1 MGLASSGHLEQM
13 NITKAICLT
22 AIQVSLIADA
32 ASGQSLVPD
41 PSNNLPIVNEV
52 NIGGG
57 GWTQVYN
64 LAELGSF
71 AIDVLLALALAAAIA
86 LHPVR
91 RAARSKT
98 LDFIMPRLFAFY
110 TLIGMAVGFLVDQHG
125 YIIGFVIFGIGA
137 LLRFRSNL
145 DDPIDTVEMILVTVV
160 GLCVGLNFPVMAILI
175 TVVSWALIL
184 VAGRHL
190 PIELR
195 LQCDSPEELETGL
208 QQVRLIIRHEGYK
221 EAFAHR
227 SHSKNAARLILLH
240 PSAIREENVEAA
252 LQKGLDGM
260 DLIWKLSR

>member
-1 MGLASSGHLEQM
+1 MTMKKPFFIA
-13 NITKAICLT
+13 
-22 AIQVSLIADA
+22 AIQLSLLAGGTSA
-32 ASGQSLVPD
+32 QSLLPD
-41 PSNNLPIVNEV
+41 PVNNLPITNEV
-52 NIGGG
+52 NFGGG
-57 GWTQVYN
+57 GWVQIYN
-64 LAELGSF
+64 LAELSAF

-110 TLIGMAVGFLVDQHG
+110 ALIGMAVGFLVDQHG

-175 TVVSWALIL
+175 TAVSWVLIWI
-184 VAGRHL
+184 AGRHR

-195 LQCDSPEELETGL
+195 LQSESSDNLEAGL
-208 QQVRLIIRHEGYK
+208 EQVRKIARQEGWK

-227 SHSKNAARLILLH
+227 SHSKHTARLILLH
-240 PSAIREENVEAA
+240 PSAIGEEGVEAA
-252 LQKGLDGM
+252 LLKGLDSEA
-260 DLIWKLSR
+260 LTWKLGG

>member
-1 MGLASSGHLEQM
+1 MKM
-13 NITKAICLT
+13 TKLICSAAVQILLT
-22 AIQVSLIADA
+22 TGVVA
-32 ASGQSLVPD
+32 AQSLVPD
-41 PSNNLPIVNEV
+41 ATNNLPIANEV

-57 GWTQVYN
+57 GWGQVYN
-64 LAELGSF
+64 LAELTAF
-71 AIDVLLALALAAAIA
+71 AIDVLLALFLAAAIA

-98 LDFIMPRLFAFY
+98 IDFVMPRLFAFY
-110 TLIGMAVGFLVDQHG
+110 ALIGMAVGFLVDQHG

-175 TVVSWALIL
+175 TAVSWVLIGIS
-184 VAGRHL
+184 GRHR

-195 LQCDSPEELETGL
+195 LQSDNSDTLEAGL
-208 QQVRLIIRHEGYK
+208 EQVRQIARQEGWK

-240 PSAIREENVEAA
+240 PSAIGEEAVEAA
-252 LQKGLDGM
+252 LVKGLNGEE
-260 DLIWKLSR
+260 LSWKLGG